1 MSDPNSLLSQTVAVV
16 SAYVGHNGAEPDEV
30 TTLLRDVHATLSE
43 LSHGPVKEPAPT
55 PAVPIEDSIQ
65 EEALICLENGKPYRS
80 LKRHLKA
87 EYGMTPDEYRE
98 KWGLPSDY
106 PMVAPGYSKK
116 RSALAKKAGLGR
128 KSKAKT

>member
-1 MSDPNSLLSQTVAVV
+1 MSDPSSLLSQTVTVV
-16 SAYVGHNGAEPDEV
+16 SAYVSHNGAEPDEV

-43 LSHGPVKEPAPT
+43 LAHGPVTEPAPT
-55 PAVPIEDSIQ
+55 PAVPIKKSLGED
-65 EEALICLENGKPYRS
+65 ELICLEDGKSFRS

-87 EYGMTPDEYRE
+87 EHGMSPEEYRD

-128 KSKAKT
+128 KAKS